1 MRVWKCHATCIWTLL
16 LAVLLAGVPRYSEI
30 AGRAEAAAV
39 PAPLPPPFEFLEGI
53 FEPNATLSTTL
64 EENDVSARVAYDV
77 AQAIRPIFNVR
88 GFQPEHPYRIVKEPD
103 GSLAAFEYT
112 IDDESVLKV
121 ERGDDGFVA
130 RVHQLPLV
138 TEITTVTATVNR
150 SLWAALTDMN
160 FPKAD
165 SLVMGLVDIYD
176 AQVDFFRDIRSGDA
190 IRLIIEAKYHRGEFV
205 KYGDLLAAE
214 FVNQGH
220 PLQAFRFRDDYYDEN
235 GMSTRRSFLRAPL
248 QFTRL
253 SSGYTTARLHPIYNT
268 VRPHLGVDYAAP
280 TGTDVWAASDGTVTF
295 AGTNGGF
302 GRMVTIRHPNGVTTS
317 YAHLSRILVNVGA
330 RVKQREPIGRVG
342 MTGTATG
349 PHLDYRMTVSGRSVN
364 PGTQRLDP
372 PKPIDPSLK
381 DAYLASVVD
390 LSAELRSLAMMSG
403 N

>member
-1 MRVWKCHATCIWTLL
+1 MGVWKCHATCMWTLL

-39 PAPLPPPFEFLEGI
+39 PAPLPPPYEFLEGI

-64 EENDVSARVAYDV
+64 DAHDVSARVAYDV
-77 AQAIRPIFNVR
+77 AQAVRPVFNVR
-88 GFQPEHPYRIVKEPD
+88 GFKPEHSYRIVKEPD

-138 TEITTVTATVNR
+138 TAITTVTATVTS
-150 SLWAALTDMN
+150 SLWEALMDVPKTD
-160 FPKAD
+160 P
-165 SLVMGLVDIYD
+165 LVMGLVDIYD
-176 AQVDFFRDIRSGDA
+176 AQVDFYRDIRSGDA

-205 KYGDLLAAE
+205 KYGNVLAAE
-214 FVNQGH
+214 FVNQGR
-220 PLQAFRFRDDYYDEN
+220 PLQAFRFADEYYDEN

-248 QFTRL
+248 EYTRL
-253 SSGYTTARLHPIYNT
+253 SSGFSYRRLHPIYNT
-268 VRPHLGVDYAAP
+268 VRPHLGVDYAAA
-280 TGTDVWAASDGTVTF
+280 TGTPVWAASDGTVTF

-349 PHLDYRMTVSGRSVN
+349 PHLDYRMTINGQNVN

-372 PKPIDPSLK
+372 PKPIGPRLK
-381 DAYLASVVD
+381 NAYMASIVD
-390 LSAELRSLAMMSG
+390 LTRELRSLAMMSG

>member
-1 MRVWKCHATCIWTLL
+1 MGVWKCHATCMWTLL

-39 PAPLPPPFEFLEGI
+39 PAPLPPPYEFLEGI

-64 EENDVSARVAYDV
+64 DAYDVSARVAYSV
-77 AQAIRPIFNVR
+77 AEAVRPVFNVR
-88 GFQPEHPYRIVKEPD
+88 GFKPKHPYRIVKEPD

-138 TEITTVTATVNR
+138 TEITTVTATVTS
-150 SLWAALTDMN
+150 SLWEALMDV
-160 FPKAD
+160 PKPD
-165 SLVMGLVDIYD
+165 PLVMELVDIYD
-176 AQVDFFRDIRSGDA
+176 AQVDFYRDIRSGDA

-205 KYGDLLAAE
+205 KYGEVLAAE
-214 FVNQGH
+214 FVNQGR
-220 PLQAFRFRDDYYDEN
+220 PLQAFRYADEYYDEN

-280 TGTDVWAASDGTVTF
+280 TGTDVWAVSDGTVTF

-302 GRMVTIRHPNGVTTS
+302 GRMVTIRHPNGATTS

-349 PHLDYRMTVSGRSVN
+349 PHLDYRMTVNGRNVN
-364 PGTQRLDP
+364 PRTQRLDP

-381 DAYLASVVD
+381 NAYMASIVD
-390 LSAELRSLAMMSG
+390 LTRELRSLAMMSG